1 MIKVRTRPST
11 PPATAHAPAP
21 VPAPAPA
28 GRCPAVDAMMSLKL
42 PKPAPDGGW
51 HVRNSKKKPK
61 TLILSV
67 VEAGNYPSPQVQQ
80 PPRHAR
86 VRPSCV
92 RHSD

>member
-51 HVRNSKKKPK
+51 HVRNSKKKTKNFDPECRRGGE
-61 TLILSV
+61 LPIP
-67 VEAGNYPSPQVQQ
+67 AGPAT
-80 PPRHAR
+80 PPAR
-86 VRPSCV
+86 ARAPLLRPP
-92 RHSD
+92 